1 MKKVNA
7 SIITIGDELLMG
19 QTINTNSAWMS
30 QEFNK
35 IGIWVHRQITIGDN
49 WNDIWNVLQDETN
62 LSEIIILTGG
72 LGPTADD
79 ITKPLLCK
87 YFGGQLIMNEEAL
100 QNIKTIF
107 TRLNRPLI
115 ERNMKQAEVPDSCSV
130 LQNKRG
136 TAPGMLFSR
145 DGKIIISLPG
155 VPYEMKG
162 LMEASVIPYL
172 KNEFVLPTI
181 CYKTIVTAGKGESFI
196 AEQLVDFEKSLP
208 DYISLAYLPAY
219 VIVKL
224 RLKAIGENKE
234 QLEKELNFYF
244 ESLKKLVTEILVSD
258 EDKRAEELIGELL
271 IKSGKTLATAES
283 CTGGY
288 IAHLISSVPGAS
300 NYFKGSIV
308 SYSNEVKENVLN
320 VSPQT
325 LEKFGAVSE
334 EVVSEMFYSIIE
346 KMKVEYAIAVSGI
359 MGPLGGSNEKPVGT
373 VWIAVGSK
381 EKMITKKLVLS
392 FDRTKNIES
401 TSQLA
406 LILLLKIIQKN

>member
-30 QEFNK
+30 QELNK

-115 ERNMKQAEVPDSCSV
+115 ERNIKQAEVPDSCSV

-145 DGKIIISLPG
+145 DSKIIISLPG

-181 CYKTIVTAGKGESFI
+181 CYKTMVTAGKGESFI

-234 QLEKELNFYF
+234 QLEKELHSYF
-244 ESLKKLVTEILVSD
+244 EILKKLVAEILVSD
-258 EDKRAEELIGELL
+258 EDKRAEELIGEQL
-271 IKSGKTLATAES
+271 IKSGKTVATAES

-300 NYFKGSIV
+300 NYFKGSMV

-359 MGPLGGSNEKPVGT
+359 MGPLGGSNEKQVGT
-373 VWIAVGSK
+373 VWIAIGSK
-381 EKMITKKLVLS
+381 ENMITKKLVLP

-406 LILLLKIIQKN
+406 IILLLKIIPKN

>member
-30 QEFNK
+30 QELNK

-145 DGKIIISLPG
+145 DSKIIISLPG

-181 CYKTIVTAGKGESFI
+181 CYKTMVTAGKGESFI

-234 QLEKELNFYF
+234 QLEKELHSYF
-244 ESLKKLVTEILVSD
+244 EILKKLVAEILVSD
-258 EDKRAEELIGELL
+258 EDKRAEELIGEQL
-271 IKSGKTLATAES
+271 IKSGKTVATAES

-300 NYFKGSIV
+300 NYFKGSMV

-359 MGPLGGSNEKPVGT
+359 MGPLGGSNEKQVGT
-373 VWIAVGSK
+373 VWIAIGSK
-381 EKMITKKLVLS
+381 ENMITKKLVLP

-406 LILLLKIIQKN
+406 IILLLKIIPKN

>member
-30 QEFNK
+30 QELNK

-115 ERNMKQAEVPDSCSV
+115 ERNIKQAEVPDSCSV

-181 CYKTIVTAGKGESFI
+181 CYKTMVTAGKGESFI

-234 QLEKELNFYF
+234 QLEKELHSYF
-244 ESLKKLVTEILVSD
+244 EILKKLVAEILVSD
-258 EDKRAEELIGELL
+258 EDKRAEELIGEQL
-271 IKSGKTLATAES
+271 IKSGKTVATAES

-300 NYFKGSIV
+300 NYFKGSMV

-359 MGPLGGSNEKPVGT
+359 MGPLGGSNEKQVGT
-373 VWIAVGSK
+373 VWIAIGSK
-381 EKMITKKLVLS
+381 ENMITKKLVLP

-401 TSQLA
+401 TGQLA
-406 LILLLKIIQKN
+406 IILLLKIISKN

>member
-258 EDKRAEELIGELL
+258 EDKRAEELIGEIL

>member
-1 MKKVNA
+1 MKKVNT

-30 QEFNK
+30 QELNR

-49 WNDIWNVLQDETN
+49 WNDIWNVLQDETS
-62 LSEIIILTGG
+62 LSDIIILTGG

-100 QNIKTIF
+100 QNIKNIF

-130 LQNKRG
+130 LQNRRG

-181 CYKTIVTAGKGESFI
+181 CYKTMVTAGKGESFI

-208 DYISLAYLPAY
+208 HYISLAYLPAY

-224 RLKAIGENKE
+224 RLKAIGENKKK
-234 QLEKELNFYF
+234 LEKELHSYF
-244 ESLKKLVTEILVSD
+244 EILKKLVAEILVSD
-258 EDKRAEELIGELL
+258 EDKRAEELIGEQL
-271 IKSGKTLATAES
+271 IKSGKTVATAES

-300 NYFKGSIV
+300 NYFKGSMV
-308 SYSNEVKENVLN
+308 SYSNEIKENVLN

-359 MGPLGGSNEKPVGT
+359 MGPLGDSNEKQVGT

-381 EKMITKKLVLS
+381 ERMITKKLVLP

-406 LILLLKIIQKN
+406 IILLLKIIPKN